1 MKRFSIVNN
10 GYNIEEVNQFI
21 DVVIKKLEQI
31 SADNSNYL
39 VQLDE
44 LRRQIEIEKSK
55 QVNSEIDVK
64 VSKALIAAQ
73 ETTDK
78 MKELAKE
85 EADLIVREAKENANA
100 IIHEALID
108 AEKKQQEYELLK
120 KDYNVYKT
128 KVEALVKAQL
138 ELLEEN
144 KEDNLLLTFIIFFFI
159 ID

>member
-10 GYNIEEVNQFI
+10 GYNINEVNEFI
-21 DVVIKKLEQI
+21 DVVIKKLEQL
-31 SADNSNYL
+31 SADNNNYL
-39 VQLDE
+39 TQLDE
-44 LRRQIEIEKSK
+44 LRRQVEIEKNK
-55 QVNSEIDVK
+55 HPNNSIDTK
-64 VSKALIAAQ
+64 VTKALIAAQ

-85 EADLIVREAKENANA
+85 EADLIIREAKENANA

-120 KDYNVYKT
+120 KDYNVFKV
-128 KVEALVKAQL
+128 KVESLVKAQL
-138 ELLEEN
+138 ELLENN
-144 KEDNLLLTFIIFFFI
+144 KE